1 VATTEVAGRTIV
13 AARRPAGVLTQQL
26 LDGPIVP
33 TLLRLAAPNV
43 VVIAVQAVVSAAEA
57 MYVGWLGAE
66 ALAGVALVF
75 PLIMLMQTMSAG
87 GMGGG
92 VASAVARAVGAGRRP
107 EAEALAWHAGVIALV
122 MGAVFTLGFLWG
134 GPALYAAMGG
144 TGNVLTVAVAYSRIV
159 FSGAIAF
166 WLFNL
171 LAAVVRGTGNMRL
184 PALVVLGGAVIT
196 LTVSPALIL
205 GWGPF
210 PRLGVA
216 GAAWAMVA
224 YYGLGTLVL
233 LAHLAS
239 GRGLVRLSLDRLRL
253 RTRLFWDIL
262 RVGAPGALNTI
273 QTNLTVVMLTGLV
286 GPFGSLALAGYGV
299 GARLEYLQI
308 PLVFGLG
315 SALVTM
321 VGTNIGAGQHARAR
335 RIMWSGAAV
344 ATVLTGSIG
353 LIAALAPDLWLG
365 LFSQDP
371 DVLAAGRTYLRIV
384 GPAYGFFGLGLSL
397 YFASQGLG
405 RLGWPL
411 IAGFARLSV
420 ATVGGWIV
428 VHRFGGELPGLFAII
443 TLALVV
449 FGTTVAVALWRRSS

>member
-1 VATTEVAGRTIV
+1 MATVEIAERAV
-13 AARRPAGVLTQQL
+13 AAPPKPAGALTHQL
-26 LDGPIVP
+26 LHGPIVP
-33 TLLRLAAPNV
+33 TLLSLAAPNV
-43 VVIAVQAVVSAAEA
+43 VVIAVQAVVNAAEA
-57 MYVGWLGAE
+57 MFVGWLGAE

-92 VASAVARAVGAGRRP
+92 VAAAVARAVGAGRRP
-107 EAEALAWHAGVIALV
+107 EADALAWHAGVIGVV
-122 MGAVFTLGFLWG
+122 MGALFTVSFLLG
-134 GPALYAAMGG
+134 GPTLYAAMGG
-144 TGNVLTVAVAYSRIV
+144 TGGALAVAISYSRIV

-196 LTVSPALIL
+196 LSISPALIL

-210 PRLGVA
+210 PRLGVP
-216 GAAWAMVA
+216 GAAVAMVA
-224 YYGLGTLVL
+224 YYALGTLVL
-233 LAHLAS
+233 LGYLAS
-239 GRGLVRLSLDRLRL
+239 GRGLVRLSLDGLRL
-253 RTRLFWDIL
+253 RARLFWDIL

-273 QTNLTVVMLTGLV
+273 QTNLTIVILTGLV

-308 PLVFGLG
+308 PLVFGMG

-344 ATVLTGSIG
+344 ATLLTGSIG
-353 LIAALAPDLWLG
+353 LTAALAPDLWLG

-371 DVLAAGRTYLRIV
+371 DVLATGRAYLQVV

-420 ATVGGWIV
+420 AAVGGWIV
-428 VHRFGGELPGLFAII
+428 VHQFGGGLPALFAII

-449 FGTTVAVALWRRSS
+449 FGTTVATALWRTRA

>member
-1 VATTEVAGRTIV
+1 MATVEIAERPL
-13 AARRPAGVLTQQL
+13 AAPPKPATALTQQL
-26 LDGPIVP
+26 LHGPIVP
-33 TLLRLAAPNV
+33 TLLRLAAPNI
-43 VVIAVQAVVSAAEA
+43 VVIAVQAVVNAAEA
-57 MYVGWLGAE
+57 MFVGWLGAE

-107 EAEALAWHAGVIALV
+107 DAEALAWHAGVIGLV
-122 MGAVFTLGFLWG
+122 MGAVFTVGFLWG

-144 TGNVLTVAVAYSRIV
+144 TGNVLTVAVAYSHIV

-224 YYGLGTLVL
+224 YYALGTLVL
-233 LAHLAS
+233 LAHLTS

-371 DVLAAGRTYLRIV
+371 DVLAAGRTYLHIV

-411 IAGFARLSV
+411 IAGFARLTV

-428 VHRFGGELPGLFAII
+428 VHRLGGELPALFAII

-449 FGTTVAVALWRRSS
+449 FGTTVAVALWRRSP